1 MSKIYEALENIEA
14 ETKIV
19 TKEKPSHPSRLV
31 RRPHVWRSPVA
42 GRIERIDDL
51 CQRVESLLPSSGGK
65 ILQFIGSRKGEG
77 TSTIVRQFA
86 GISALKMGKSVLVL
100 DTDGIVPVQH
110 VLFDVHPKYCLNEVI
125 TDGGPIER
133 AYCQVAD
140 PRLSVCVVSG
150 NSVSPVQ
157 VLNDSGLWEKFRIN
171 FDHVIIDSPPLELS
185 SDGLAMVRKA
195 DGVILV
201 IEAENTRW
209 PVVQNLRDS
218 IIEYGGNI
226 LGAVFNKRRYHV
238 PGWIY
243 QRL

>member
-1 MSKIYEALENIEA
+1 MSKIYEALENAEA
-14 ETKIV
+14 EIKIIK
-19 TKEKPSHPSRLV
+19 KEKPSHQPRLV
-31 RRPHVWRSPVA
+31 QRPHICKSPVA
-42 GRIERIDDL
+42 RGIEGIGDL
-51 CQRVESLLPSSGGK
+51 CQRVESLLPSPGGK

-100 DTDGIVPVQH
+100 DTDGIDPVQH
-110 VLFDVHPKYCLNEVI
+110 VLFDVRPKYCLNEVI

-133 AYCQVAD
+133 AYCQVTD
-140 PRLSVCVVSG
+140 PQLSVCVVSG
-150 NSVSPVQ
+150 NSISPVQ
-157 VLNDSGLWEKFRIN
+157 VLNGSGLWEKFRIH
-171 FDHVIIDSPPLELS
+171 FDHVIIDSAPLEVS

-201 IEAENTRW
+201 IEAEKTRW

-218 IIEYGGNI
+218 VIEYGGNI

-243 QRL
+243 KRL